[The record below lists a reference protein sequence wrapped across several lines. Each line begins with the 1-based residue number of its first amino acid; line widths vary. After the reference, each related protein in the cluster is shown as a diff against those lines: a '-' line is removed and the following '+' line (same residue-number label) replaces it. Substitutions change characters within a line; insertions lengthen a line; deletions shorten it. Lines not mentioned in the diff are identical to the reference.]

1 MRTDEPR
8 VINLSDYAAPDYRVE
23 TFALHFTLEPDA
35 TRVRAE
41 LALVANHDHSAG
53 ARPLMLDGD
62 NLPLETIA
70 IDGQALAA
78 DAFAHDESGLVVH
91 SPPKRFTLT
100 TETVIA
106 PASNTA
112 LEGLYMSSGKY
123 CTQCE
128 AQGFRRITFYPDRP
142 DVLAVWTVTIDADK
156 AACPVLLSNGN
167 LVEET
172 DLGEGRHRAVWH
184 DPFPKPSYLFA
195 LVAGDLGC
203 LDDTFTTMSGRQ
215 VDLKIWSEH
224 GNQEKCTYA
233 MDALKRSMTWDEE
246 RFGLEY
252 DLDIFNIVAVGDFN
266 MGAMENKSLNVFNSK
281 LVLASP
287 DTATDGDYEAIEGVI
302 AHEYFHNWTGNRVTC
317 RDWFQLSLKE
327 GLTVYRD
334 QEFSAD
340 MRSHAVKRI
349 DDVRRLRS
357 GQFPEDASPMAHP
370 IRPESFIEINNFY
383 TPTVYE
389 KGAEVIRMMERLLG
403 RDGFRKGMDLYFERH
418 DGQAVTCDDFVAAMA
433 DANGADLSHFKLWYS
448 QAGTPKVSA
457 NGNYD
462 ADARVYELTL
472 EQETDPTPGQPDK
485 KPLHM
490 PFEIGLIGP
499 NGGEME
505 TTVEGVAGSSHL
517 IDLTKDR
524 QTIRFENV
532 GAAPVP
538 SLNRAFT
545 APVRLTSD
553 LSDSDSAFLMAHDTD
568 PFARWEA
575 GQQFGTKVLLAMIEA
590 VQKTGSCIA
599 DSAYVEA
606 MGTTLADASLD
617 NAFKALALAIPG
629 ESYLADQMETVD
641 VDAIHTARD
650 VMRGTIAR
658 QFRDAWLATYR
669 NNQSSGPYS
678 PAAEQAGQRALKNAA
693 LSYLS
698 ATGESADVDLVAEQY
713 RQADNMTDR
722 LTALILLG
730 TLETPE
736 HQVALDDFY
745 QRFKGDDLVVN
756 KWLSAQ
762 AMSPRPDTLDRVKA
776 LLNHESFTIKNPN
789 KVYSLVGGFI
799 MGNPVGFHRKDGAG
813 YRFLADI
820 LIELDGLNPQVAG
833 RLVDALGRWRRQDS
847 ERQGLMKAELERIR
861 SREGLSPD
869 LTEKIGKSLD

>member
-8 VINLSDYAAPDYRVE
+8 VIHLSDYAAPDYRVE
-23 TFALHFTLEPDA
+23 TFALHFMLEPEA

-41 LALVANHDHSAG
+41 LSMVANHDHGAG
-53 ARPLMLDGD
+53 ARPLKLDGD
-62 NLPLETIA
+62 DLALESIA
-70 IDGQALAA
+70 IEGQALAS
-78 DAFAHDESGLVVH
+78 DAYTHDEAGLVVH
-91 SPPKRFTLT
+91 SPPERFTLT

-128 AQGFRRITFYPDRP
+128 AQGFRRVTFYPDRP

-156 AACPVLLSNGN
+156 ASCPVLLSNGN

-203 LDDTFTTMSGRQ
+203 LDDTFTTMSGRK

-233 MDALKRSMTWDEE
+233 MDALKRSMVWDEQ
-246 RFGLEY
+246 RYGLEY

-287 DTATDGDYEAIEGVI
+287 ETATDGDYEAIEGVI

-349 DDVRRLRS
+349 DDVRRLRG

-433 DANGADLSHFKLWYS
+433 DANDADLEHFRLWYS

-457 NGNYD
+457 NGSYD

-472 EQETDPTPGQPDK
+472 EQVTDPTPGQPDK
-485 KPLHM
+485 KALHI

-517 IDLTKDR
+517 IDLTKSS
-524 QTIRFENV
+524 QTVRFENV

-590 VQKTGSCIA
+590 MQKTGSCTA
-599 DSAYVEA
+599 DPAYVEA
-606 MGTTLADASLD
+606 MGTTLADTTLD
-617 NAFKALALAIPG
+617 NAFKALALSIPG

-641 VDAIHTARD
+641 VDAIHGARD
-650 VMRGTIAR
+650 VMRGAIACR
-658 QFRDAWLATYR
+658 FRDAWLVAYHD
-669 NNQSSGPYS
+669 NQSSGPYS

-698 ATGESADVDLVAEQY
+698 ATGESADVDLVAGQY

-736 HQVALDDFY
+736 RQAALDDFY
-745 QRFKGDDLVVN
+745 QRFRGDDLVVN

-762 AMSPRPDTLDRVKA
+762 AMSPLPDTLDRVKA
-776 LLNHESFTIKNPN
+776 LLDHESFTIKNPN

-799 MGNPVGFHRKDGAG
+799 MGNPVGFHSKDGAG
-813 YRFLADI
+813 YRFLADV

-847 ERQGLMKAELERIR
+847 ERQALMKAELERIQ

>member
-8 VINLSDYAAPDYRVE
+8 VIHLSDYTAPDYRVE
-23 TFALHFTLEPDA
+23 TLALHFTLEPEA

-41 LALVANHDHSAG
+41 LAMVANHDHSAG
-53 ARPLMLDGD
+53 ARPLHLDGD
-62 NLPLETIA
+62 ALPLEAVA

-78 DAFAHDESGLVVH
+78 DAYTHDEAGLTIH
-91 SPPKRFTLT
+91 QPPERFTLT
-100 TETVIA
+100 TETIIA

-128 AQGFRRITFYPDRP
+128 AEGFRRITFYPDRP
-142 DVLAVWTVTIDADK
+142 DVLAVWTVTIDADR
-156 AACPVLLSNGN
+156 ASCPVLLSNGN
-167 LVEET
+167 LVEEN

-203 LDDTFTTMSGRQ
+203 LEDTFTTMSGRT

-246 RFGLEY
+246 RYGLEY

-287 DTATDGDYEAIEGVI
+287 ETATDGDYEAIEGVI

-349 DDVRRLRS
+349 DDVRRLR
-357 GQFPEDASPMAHP
+357 GAQFPEDASPMAHP
-370 IRPESFIEINNFY
+370 IRPASFIEINNFY

-403 RDGFRKGMDLYFERH
+403 RDGFRKGMGLYFERH

-433 DANGADLSHFKLWYS
+433 DANGADLDHFKLWYS

-457 NGNYD
+457 NGSYD

-472 EQETDPTPGQPDK
+472 EQVTDPTPGQPDK
-485 KPLHM
+485 KPLHI

-517 IDLTKDR
+517 IDLTNAR
-524 QTIRFENV
+524 QTVRFENV

-545 APVRLTSD
+545 APVRLSSD
-553 LSDSDSAFLMAHDTD
+553 LSDADSAFLMAHDTD

-575 GQQFGTKVLLAMIEA
+575 GQQFGTRVLLAMIES
-590 VQKTGSCIA
+590 VQKTGTCAA
-599 DSAYVEA
+599 DPAYVEA
-606 MGTTLADASLD
+606 MGTTLADSSLD
-617 NAFKALALAIPG
+617 NAFKALALSIPG

-641 VDAIHTARD
+641 VDAIHTAREI
-650 VMRGTIAR
+650 MRGTIAR
-658 QFRDAWLATYR
+658 QFRDAWLAAYHG
-669 NNQSSGPYS
+669 NQSSGPYS

-698 ATGESADVDLVAEQY
+698 ATGEDADIDLVVAQY

-736 HQVALDDFY
+736 RQAALDDFY

-762 AMSPRPDTLDRVKA
+762 AMSPLPDTLDRVKA
-776 LLNHESFTIKNPN
+776 MQTHESFTIRNPN
-789 KVYSLVGGFI
+789 KVYALIAGFT
-799 MGNPVGFHRKDGAG
+799 MGNPVGFHQKSGAG
-813 YRFLADI
+813 YRFLADV

-833 RLVDALGRWRRQDS
+833 RLVDALGRWRRQDP
-847 ERQGLMKAELERIR
+847 ERQALMKAELERIR
-861 SREGLSPD
+861 ARDGLSPD